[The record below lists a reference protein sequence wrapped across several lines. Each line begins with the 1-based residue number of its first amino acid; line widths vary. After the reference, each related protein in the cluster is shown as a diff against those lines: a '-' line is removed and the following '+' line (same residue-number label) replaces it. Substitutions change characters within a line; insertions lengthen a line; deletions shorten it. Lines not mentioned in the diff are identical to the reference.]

1 MQITQFY
8 FPRPPRRILLLLA
21 SFLID
26 IVNGLVSVI
35 SGKSRVFFSRTSQPQ
50 VCRMVIQIL
59 NMKGLKPDADYLGAP
74 LFLSKAPTKD
84 FKYLQDR
91 LDARLM
97 GWRSKCLSWAGRSTL
112 IKSIAQAMPTYAM
125 SSFNIP
131 TKICDKLDALARRF

>member
-1 MQITQFY
+1 
-8 FPRPPRRILLLLA
+8 
-21 SFLID
+21 
-26 IVNGLVSVI
+26 
-35 SGKSRVFFSRTSQPQ
+35 
-50 VCRMVIQIL
+50 MVKQIL

-112 IKSIAQAMPTYAM
+112 IKSITQAMPTYAM

>member
-1 MQITQFY
+1 
-8 FPRPPRRILLLLA
+8 
-21 SFLID
+21 
-26 IVNGLVSVI
+26 
-35 SGKSRVFFSRTSQPQ
+35 
-50 VCRMVIQIL
+50 MVKQIL

-112 IKSIAQAMPTYAM
+112 IKSIAQAMPTYVM